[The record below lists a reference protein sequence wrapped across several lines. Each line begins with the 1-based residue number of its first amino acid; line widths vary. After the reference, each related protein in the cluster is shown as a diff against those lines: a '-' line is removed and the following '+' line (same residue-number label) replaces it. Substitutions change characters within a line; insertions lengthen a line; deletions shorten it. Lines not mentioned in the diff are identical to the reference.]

1 MDTATGVDADGS
13 VRDGGAG
20 VHEDNTHTRSVSV
33 SPGLPLALTPSPL
46 FRPLFHFF
54 TQKTYASPA
63 ELWREVEA
71 DLEGGWYAKAVQYW
85 DAQPATDDGVLGG
98 HADAVAGADV
108 AQSEAFLLKVV
119 GPARLEAA
127 AAGKLALA
135 AADCGAGVGRV
146 SKDLLL
152 RFFAH
157 VDLVEPSA
165 HLLASARARLGE
177 AVAAGGAGGGRAGA
191 RLVGQPRAFLQCGL
205 QAWNPAP
212 ATYDVVWVQWALLYL
227 TDGEMREIERDEREE
242 MRTGEGGGARL
253 GRDGVR
259 GGTGF
264 ISLSLSSQP
273 FPLPSPHTLPHPT
286 PLHSRRHRLPAP
298 GRRRPQARRRPGRQG
313 KRGGRR
319 LCGRPGRPLPHPL
332 PPLHAGP
339 GPGGGPGGGGGRP
352 PARLSGGPIWG
363 AHVRVAGWGAGGRV
377 KGECVC
383 ACVVGV
389 CQESAAPHLRNGGGA
404 LPPPPPPRP
413 IALAAPHPTRS
424 ATLLYAARPLA
435 WHTRTRHGGRPGPRP
450 GRPGG
455 PAAAGVDG

>member
-33 SPGLPLALTPSPL
+33 APGLPLALTPSPL

-63 ELWREVEA
+63 ELWREIEA

-165 HLLASARARLGE
+165 HLLAAARARLGE
-177 AVAAGGAGGGRAGA
+177 AVAAGGACGGRAGA

-227 TDGEMREIERDEREE
+227 TDGEMRKMRE
-242 MRTGEGGGARL
+242 MREMR
-253 GRDGVR
+253 
-259 GGTGF
+259 
-264 ISLSLSSQP
+264 
-273 FPLPSPHTLPHPT
+273 
-286 PLHSRRHRLPAP
+286 
-298 GRRRPQARRRPGRQG
+298 
-313 KRGGRR
+313 
-319 LCGRPGRPLPHPL
+319 
-332 PPLHAGP
+332 
-339 GPGGGPGGGGGRP
+339 
-352 PARLSGGPIWG
+352 
-363 AHVRVAGWGAGGRV
+363 
-377 KGECVC
+377 
-383 ACVVGV
+383 
-389 CQESAAPHLRNGGGA
+389 
-404 LPPPPPPRP
+404 
-413 IALAAPHPTRS
+413 
-424 ATLLYAARPLA
+424 
-435 WHTRTRHGGRPGPRP
+435 
-450 GRPGG
+450 
-455 PAAAGVDG
+455 